1 MPNRDTAKH
10 VQRLQRAIKA
20 ETDKGRKRA
29 LQSRLRDLCH
39 ELARRDYRAKLADL
53 GNMAAY

>member
-1 MPNRDTAKH
+1 MPNRDTAER

-20 ETDKGRKRA
+20 ETNAARKRA
-29 LQSRLRDLCH
+29 LQSRLRDLCAD
-39 ELARRDYRAKLADL
+39 LARRNYRAKLAEL

>member
-1 MPNRDTAKH
+1 MPNQAQKR
-10 VQRLQRAIKA
+10 VMQLQRAIKV